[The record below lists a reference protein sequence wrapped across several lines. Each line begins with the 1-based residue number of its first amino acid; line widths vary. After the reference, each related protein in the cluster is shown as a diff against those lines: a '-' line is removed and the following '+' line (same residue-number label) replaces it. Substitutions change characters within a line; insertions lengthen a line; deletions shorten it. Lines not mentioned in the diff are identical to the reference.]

1 MDLGFYEEQQLLQ
14 RSARDVLAKECSP
27 AMVRRLHE
35 SEKRFSSALWKQ
47 MAELSWLGLS
57 FDAKYGGLGA
67 DLVTVAAL
75 AEELGRACDPTPY
88 LDTVIA
94 CGMLLAHFA
103 DEAQRARL
111 LPKLVDGSLLVS
123 LAVLEEDACYAPES
137 IRLRAREEQG
147 AYVLRGAKRF
157 VLNVHLCDLLLVAVR
172 TAEPSV
178 SGQGITLLLMDPKS
192 AGIEAVPLRALALG
206 KQFEVR
212 FDEVRVPIEN
222 RVGLVDAA
230 WPAIERS
237 VTRTA
242 AIASAMAVGGARR
255 VLEMTVDYVKLRV
268 QFGRPIGAFQAVQ
281 HQLANI
287 WTDVETAWLASY
299 EAISL
304 LSEGLAADAQVALAK
319 SWACE
324 TFVHTCLTAHQL
336 FGGLGY
342 MWESDLHLFTRK
354 AKDLELA
361 WGTPR
366 FYRKNLAK
374 FL

>member
-1 MDLGFYEEQQLLQ
+1 MDLGFDEEQQLLQ
-14 RSARDVLAKECSP
+14 RSARNVLSKECSP
-27 AMVRRLHE
+27 AMVRQLHE
-35 SEKRFSSALWKQ
+35 SEMRFSTVLWKQ
-47 MAELSWLGLS
+47 MAELSWLGLP
-57 FDAKYGGLGA
+57 FDPKHGGLGA
-67 DLVTVAAL
+67 E

-88 LDTVIA
+88 LNTVVA
-94 CGMLLAHFA
+94 CGMLLANFA
-103 DEAQRARL
+103 DGVQQARL

-123 LAVLEEDACYAPES
+123 WAVLEEDACYAAES
-137 IRLRAREEQG
+137 IRLQARTEPG

-157 VLNVHLCDLLLVAVR
+157 VENAHLCDYLLLAVR
-172 TAEPSV
+172 TAEPSA
-178 SGQGITLLLMDPKS
+178 SGEGITLLLVDPKS
-192 AGIEAVPLRALALG
+192 AGVTLVPLRSLAHG
-206 KQFEVR
+206 KHFELR
-212 FDEVRVPIEN
+212 FDEVSVPIEN
-222 RVGLVDAA
+222 RVGPEGAA

-237 VTRTA
+237 VERTA
-242 AIASAMAVGGARR
+242 AIACVMAVGGARR

-281 HQLANI
+281 HQLADM
-287 WTDVETAWLASY
+287 WTDVETAWLATY
-299 EAISL
+299 EAISFL
-304 LSEGLAADAQVALAK
+304 DEGLAAHAQVALAK

-354 AKDLELA
+354 SKDLELS

-366 FYRKNLAK
+366 SYRKKLAK